1 MYISHNNSGENMKRS
16 GDEFRMKSLFEML
29 SELFFQVSTPS
40 VAFAVEKSKE
50 IKGAVSFPHIHKTK

>member
-1 MYISHNNSGENMKRS
+1 MYISHNNTGEKIGRS

-40 VAFAVEKSKE
+40 VAFAAEKSKE
-50 IKGAVSFPHIHKTK
+50 IKGAMSFPHIHKTK